1 MRQSNYKSSFSTK
14 ISTLRIFRCTHI
26 VIQFHIHII
35 LHCYIMQLNELDVKV
50 SFYNRHLSKD
60 IAVFNLYILNLQ
72 FASLFVT
79 QEDAH
84 KYID

>member
-1 MRQSNYKSSFSTK
+1 
-14 ISTLRIFRCTHI
+14 
-26 VIQFHIHII
+26 
-35 LHCYIMQLNELDVKV
+35 MQLNGLDVKV

-72 FASLFVT
+72 LASLFVT

-84 KYID
+84 KYIDK